1 MSHMHKADMVE
12 DVEPR
17 REVGPEVGPYP
28 AWRRLAREMRGML

>member
-1 MSHMHKADMVE
+1 MHRADMVE
-12 DVEPR
+12 DVEPL